1 MLAADRQI
9 RLVWQN
15 ELGGLT
21 FEVGAS
27 ADRSFVKWT
36 PTGSGIDLG
45 DEVARLAWAGLFAPV
60 PRLIGRGGDAA
71 GSWIITSALP
81 GQNAIAD
88 QWKAQPGTAVRAIGE
103 GLRALHD
110 ALPVSSC
117 PFSWAAQD
125 RLADVR
131 RRARAG
137 RIDPASWHQVHRS
150 LSLDRAV
157 ALLADIPPADRLVVC
172 HGDACAPNT
181 LLASDGRWSAHVDLG
196 DLGVADRWADLSI
209 ATWSTQ
215 WNYGPGWERLLL
227 DAYGVQEDA
236 DRIRYYRLLWELGP

>member
-1 MLAADRQI
+1 MLAAGRPI
-9 RLVWQN
+9 RLAWQN

-21 FEVGAS
+21 FEVGAG
-27 ADRSFVKWT
+27 ADRCFVKWT
-36 PTGSGIDLG
+36 PAGSGLDLG
-45 DEVARLAWAGLFAPV
+45 NEAARLAWARPFTPV

-71 GSWIITSALP
+71 GSWIVTSALP
-81 GQNAIAD
+81 GENAVAD
-88 QWKAQPGTAVRAIGE
+88 QWKAQPRTAVRAIGE
-103 GLRALHD
+103 GLRAWHD

-131 RRARAG
+131 RRASTG
-137 RIDPASWHQVHRS
+137 CIDPASWHQVHRRLS
-150 LSLDRAV
+150 LSEAV
-157 ALLADIPPADRLVVC
+157 AMLADIPPVDRLVVC

-181 LLASDGRWSAHVDLG
+181 LLAGDGRWSAHVDLG
-196 DLGVADRWADLSI
+196 DLGVADRWADLSV

-227 DAYGVQEDA
+227 DAYGVPADA